1 MGGRDARSTPAARN
15 PAGVTGV
22 DVVAPAPIAK
32 GSDVAPAEPPP
43 PNGDLD
49 PGAALRPP
57 PRVSSALNAPALVNF
72 SVVSTLASSSDVAC
86 VRIARRG
93 FRLEGRARVTATG
106 AVLVATMVIII
117 SSHSRA
123 LL

>member
-1 MGGRDARSTPAARN
+1 VIWIPA
-15 PAGVTGV
+15 
-22 DVVAPAPIAK
+22 
-32 GSDVAPAEPPP
+32 S
-43 PNGDLD
+43 
-49 PGAALRPP
+49 ALRPP

-86 VRIARRG
+86 TRIARRG

-106 AVLVATMVIII
+106 AVDAIGATTVIII